1 MRNTRDIILE
11 TALQAFSHQ
20 GYFDTTTKQI
30 ASESNINETTFFYH
44 FPDKSTLYQA
54 VIDKYYHCSEIPLA
68 RVDQRLTFENIK
80 DDLFELAI
88 TYSEMTMSNINILRI
103 MLGRIP
109 LSPEIEQAS
118 FSVLP
123 QINQHFEH
131 YLSLAIARKLI
142 PESDYL
148 LPCKLFVSHITRLVI
163 DLNIHDHVN
172 KLTKQ
177 IKVKLYA
184 QLEEMCQFYADNFF
198 IWGL

>member
-44 FPDKSTLYQA
+44 FPDKCTLYQA
-54 VIDKYYHCSEIPLA
+54 VIDKYYHCPDVPLA
-68 RVDQRLTFENIK
+68 EVAQRLAFENIK
-80 DDLFELAI
+80 NDLFELSV

-118 FSVLP
+118 FSALP
-123 QINQHFEH
+123 QISEHFEQ

-142 PESDYL
+142 PEANYL
-148 LPCKLFVSHITRLVI
+148 LPYKLFVSHITRLVI
-163 DLNIHDHVN
+163 DLNVHDHIT

-177 IKVKLYA
+177 VKEKLYP

-198 IWGL
+198 I